1 MIGPLAVLCDIKN
14 VHEGKKYSILYHNS
28 GSEVHGGIKHTKI
41 VHGGK
46 ISEKFNLKKHIGK
59 VHDKVKHVCKICD
72 KGFQFRFGLKK
83 HMEYKHKK

>member
-1 MIGPLAVLCDIKN
+1 MIGSLGVLCDIKN

-46 ISEKFNLKKHIGK
+46 SSEK
-59 VHDKVKHVCKICD
+59 VHDRVKHVCKICD
-72 KGFQFRFGLKK
+72 KDFQFRFGLKK

>member
-1 MIGPLAVLCDIKN
+1 MKYMIGPLGVLCDVKN
-14 VHEGKKYSILYHNS
+14 VPPEGKKYSILYHNS

-46 ISEKFNLKKHIGK
+46 SSEK
-59 VHDKVKHVCKICD
+59 VHDRVKHVCKICD
-72 KGFQFRFGLKK
+72 KDFQFRFGLKK